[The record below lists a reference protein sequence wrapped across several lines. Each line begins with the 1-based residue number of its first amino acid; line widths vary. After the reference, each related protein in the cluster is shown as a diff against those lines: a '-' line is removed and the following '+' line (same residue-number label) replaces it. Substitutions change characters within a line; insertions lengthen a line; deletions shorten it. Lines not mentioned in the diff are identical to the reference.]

1 MKRLLILALT
11 LVSLPVLAQTDDF
24 GLDFS
29 VDAEKKICRGI
40 DFTLEGNARTQ
51 DNTGSMERWAIGGS
65 FGFKVLN
72 TKTFDLKVNT
82 GWEYIWQQ
90 KLEEREDKL
99 KTDGSLKGYNVT
111 ESYWRPR
118 HRTTL
123 GLSGTYAPNKRWSFS
138 LKEFVQYNHYN
149 AVDSIGQ
156 QKYRFKMD
164 GEGNQFTD
172 MTPDVKMKGA
182 RDRFVLRSKF
192 TAKYDI
198 RRSHFAPYASVDY
211 GCGLNYT
218 TSKWKFTA
226 GTDYKLS
233 KTNKL
238 TAFYRFQHENDDD
251 EPNGHFIGVG
261 YSVKF

>member
-1 MKRLLILALT
+1 MKRFLILALS
-11 LVSLPVLAQTDDF
+11 LVSLPLMAQSDDF

-29 VDAEKKICRGI
+29 VEAEKKICRGI

-51 DNTGSMERWAIGGS
+51 DDTGAMERWGIGGA

-72 TKTFDLKVNT
+72 TKTFDLKVNA

-90 KLEEREDKL
+90 KLEECEVKFKD
-99 KTDGSLKGYNVT
+99 DGITPKGYNVT

-123 GLSGTYAPNKRWSFS
+123 GLSGAYTPNKRWSFS
-138 LKEFVQYNHYN
+138 LKEMVQYNHYN
-149 AVDSIGQ
+149 AVDDIEKT
-156 QKYRFKMD
+156 KYRYN
-164 GEGNQFTD
+164 GENELVPSGD
-172 MTPDVKMKGA
+172 PEMKTKEA
-182 RDRFVLRSKF
+182 RDRFVLRSRF

-198 RRSHFAPYASVDY
+198 RHSHFAPYASVDY

-218 TSKWKFTA
+218 TSKWKLTA

-238 TAFYRFQHENDDD
+238 TAFYRFQHEDDED
-251 EPNGHFIGVG
+251 EPNGHIIGVG